1 MKNPIK
7 YLVNGISNLGT
18 KSGMP
23 KYTAFLGLLQGGIL
37 FIPESILA
45 KLGVDALQIQGWCP
59 EFVQYYIIN
68 SSFKNAMSVFWLLS
82 PFTLT
87 ICTALFVLHANGDGY
102 PAYLCRRSIRLK
114 MQGKP
119 SISRLFSGCWW
130 RSHCMCGVQLSI
142 WLNRRFLVLLYQL
155 KID

>member
-114 MQGKP
+114 NAGKTIDF
-119 SISRLFSGCWW
+119 SLIFGVLVALALYVEYSYLFG
-130 RSHCMCGVQLSI
+130 
-142 WLNRRFLVLLYQL
+142 
-155 KID
+155 